1 MSKQPDY
8 ELQIKVRNARLRR
21 AIAAL
26 GYKST
31 GKFCRDMG
39 LSPTIVSGLLTM
51 RLSPLSKSTGDWNTA
66 ALDVSAAVRT
76 DPELIWPEHMRRK
89 LARNSWTVGIDS
101 EEALLATDALPE
113 IEDLRASKV
122 VREEIERLKPKVRS
136 VIIGRY
142 YDGLT
147 YEELAKERGVS
158 RERMRQTELKGL
170 RDLKKPLVE
179 KIWADQ

>member
-1 MSKQPDY
+1 MSEQPDY

-39 LSPTIVSGLLTM
+39 LSPSIVSGLLTM
-51 RLSPLSKSTGDWNTA
+51 RLSPLSKATGDWNTA

-76 DPELIWPEHMRRK
+76 EPELIWPEHMRRK
-89 LARNSWTVGIDS
+89 LSRNSWTVGIDS
-101 EEALLATDALPE
+101 EEALLATDAMPT
-113 IEDLRASKV
+113 IEDVRARDV
-122 VREEIERLKPKVRS
+122 VRRELAGLSDRHRRVLE
-136 VIIGRY
+136 GRY
-142 YDGLT
+142 YEGRTLDD
-147 YEELAKERGVS
+147 LAKEFGVN
-158 RERMRQTELKGL
+158 RERVRQIECKAL
-170 RDLKKPLVE
+170 RLLHRPLVE